1 MRCPADRFRSPDRIH
16 VVKFA
21 HFSQPFKRPDMSV
34 RERHALLCRELALC
48 DELGFDF
55 AFGAE
60 QHFTQILPSPA
71 VYCAFGAAHT
81 RRLRLGPMGYVVP
94 FYDPIRIVE
103 EAALLDNVLGGRLEL
118 GLVSGIIPGHFRIFH
133 ADWDNRRMLTN
144 EAISLI
150 KAVAASDGAF
160 SFRGPFHEYTDVKLT
175 LQPIQRPHPP
185 LWLMSR
191 EPDELRLLAR
201 EGVHTGYLLFAPR
214 EEVGDR
220 YREYLQVW
228 KGAGHHHA
236 PNVAYLTLVYVD
248 ESDEAAVATATPHL
262 VHSLDAIYGSG
273 FGGSI
278 LALADSYLKRGETGA
293 AEIARNLTNAAYIL
307 GRQIV
312 FVGSPATV
320 IEQVRAAATEGCFNT
335 LFSEFNIGTL
345 PEADLM
351 RSIRLF
357 GTRVLP
363 ALREFQPV
371 EFR

>member
-1 MRCPADRFRSPDRIH
+1 M
-16 VVKFA
+16 KFA

-34 RERHALLCRELALC
+34 RERHQLLCRELAFC

-55 AFGAE
+55 AFAAE

-71 VYCAFGAAHT
+71 LYCAFGAAHT

-94 FYDPIRIVE
+94 FYDPVRIVE
-103 EAALLDNVLGGRLEL
+103 EAALLDNVLEGRLEL
-118 GLVSGIIPGHFRIFH
+118 GLVSGIIPGHFRILR
-133 ADWDNRRMLTN
+133 ADWENRRTLTN

-150 KAVAASDGAF
+150 KTVAASEDAF
-160 SFRGPFHEYTDVKLT
+160 SFRGPFHEYADVKLA
-175 LQPIQRPHPP
+175 LRPIQRPHPP

-220 YREYLQVW
+220 YREYLRVW
-228 KGAGHHHA
+228 KSAGHSHS

-248 ESDEAAVATATPHL
+248 ESDEAALARAAPHL

-278 LALADSYLKRGETGA
+278 RALADSYRRRGELGA
-293 AEIARNLTNAAYIL
+293 AEIAENLTNADYL
-307 GRQIV
+307 LKRQIV
-312 FVGSPATV
+312 FVGSPETV
-320 IEQVRAAATEGCFNT
+320 TEQVKAAATEGCFNT
-335 LFSEFNIGTL
+335 LFAELNIGTMS
-345 PEADLM
+345 EEDLM

-363 ALREFQPV
+363 ALRGFQPPEFQ
-371 EFR
+371 